1 MTITDKQAF
10 QTTGGTTLT
19 GTVTAAAGDRV
30 IASVVTRDTF
40 TAPSGWTMLY
50 ESGIYD
56 SSLSN
61 GTGQRAFALYK
72 VIDTAGTVSFTATQ
86 ASSQRLY
93 LNLIAVSG
101 CGNVEIYTA
110 LCKTETGV
118 SISAPDKNS
127 GEAIIWALSCAYWT
141 LTSPYQQWTT
151 SPSDLTLLDLGTS
164 VQSRLGNFIDLG
176 NGTATGR
183 TFTQSTTTN
192 YPINVIA
199 LRLFDKP
206 YKSSG
211 NAIFTAMGITATVAA
226 SSISWTESKPTG
238 TTLTA
243 SVSTDSVNYS
253 AVTNGG
259 TLLAAGTVLD
269 NATIYVKV
277 EMATTDATVTPTLSN
292 LAISLQSAD
301 DTHSIVLEMQPLER
315 FESAAGDIT
324 VAYSGGTLQGTGG
337 SVSAFEQSF
346 APTDLIPKPDQN
358 DQEHIAITSVT
369 ASGTLTAIQYISA
382 KAEEHISITGITA
395 VGVLTN
401 INDI

>member
-56 SSLSN
+56 SSVGN
-61 GTGQRAFALYK
+61 GQRAFALYK

-141 LTSPYQQWTT
+141 NASPYKQWTT

-183 TFTQSTTTN
+183 TFTQSSTTS

-211 NAIFTAMGITATVAA
+211 NAVFTAMGITATVVT
-226 SSISWTESKPTG
+226 SSISWTEDKPTG

-253 AVTNGG
+253 AVTNGNA
-259 TLLAAGTVLD
+259 LLAAGTVLN

-292 LAISLQSAD
+292 LAISLQSTAD
-301 DTHSIVLEMQPLER
+301 LNSIVLEMQPLER

-324 VAYSGGTLQGTGG
+324 VAYDGSGTLQGAGG
-337 SVSAFEQSF
+337 PVSAFEQSF

-358 DQEHIAITSVT
+358 DQEHINIASIAATSNLMRIYYSN
-369 ASGTLTAIQYISA
+369 AYCN
-382 KAEEHISITGITA
+382 EHINIASITA
-395 VGVLTN
+395 VGTLTN
-401 INDI
+401 INDL